1 VVSQDSNSQT
11 YDEDKEREAE
21 MPNHSPCKLG
31 RAEERLLSMFVH
43 QAFNNGL
50 LRRMRATARRD
61 EDALLQHFHRIAF
74 VQHALHYQRT
84 VDTGHAIVSL
94 GHFL

>member
-1 VVSQDSNSQT
+1 MLN
-11 YDEDKEREAE
+11 Y
-21 MPNHSPCKLG
+21 PPCKLS

-43 QAFNNGL
+43 EACNNRL

-61 EDALLQHFHRIAF
+61 EDALLKHFHRIAF
-74 VQHALHYQRT
+74 VHHALDHDRA
-84 VDTGHAIVSL
+84 VNTGHALVSL